1 MANETVSVSGPIEIK
16 HDSTARVAFDL
27 MRQIDQHN
35 APQPSQKP
43 KEYWLKLYRQCWKAA
58 NGVSLESTL
67 KEE

>member
-16 HDSTARVAFDL
+16 QDSKSRVAFDL
-27 MRQIDQHN
+27 MLKIDQHS
-35 APQPSQKP
+35 ALQFDQKP

-58 NGVSLESTL
+58 NGNSLESIL